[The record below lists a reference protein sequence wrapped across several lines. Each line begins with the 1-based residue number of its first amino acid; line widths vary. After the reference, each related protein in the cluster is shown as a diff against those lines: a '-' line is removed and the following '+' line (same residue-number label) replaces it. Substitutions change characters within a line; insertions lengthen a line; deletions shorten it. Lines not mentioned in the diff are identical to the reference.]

1 MIGSIRI
8 IQNGNSKEL
17 AQVDLLRFNEE
28 AIRQRLV
35 DKGYPYDSELVVAGI
50 SDWNIDTNLN
60 FQEIRLLKLC
70 YEELY
75 DHDEYIISFLLQ
87 HHWKVLDVI
96 SVYYK
101 FASKNEVEAL
111 SILFKDYEK
120 TEIIRT
126 FYHANNWINCMQA
139 YLSSGELLNTPNGFY
154 RKVG

>member
-1 MIGSIRI
+1 MIGTIRI

-17 AQVDLLRFNEE
+17 AQVDWLRFNEE

-50 SDWNIDTNLN
+50 TDWNVETHLSFLDVK
-60 FQEIRLLKLC
+60 LLKMC
-70 YEELY
+70 YEDLY
-75 DHDEYIISFLLQ
+75 DHDEYILDFLLQ

-101 FASKNEVEAL
+101 FVSKDEVETL
-111 SILFKDYEK
+111 SLLLKDLDK
-120 TEIIRT
+120 TELIRT
-126 FYHANNWINCMQA
+126 FYQANTWINCMQA
-139 YLSSGELLNTPNGFY
+139 YLSSGELLNTPKGFY

>member
-1 MIGSIRI
+1 MIGTIRI

-17 AQVDLLRFNEE
+17 AHVDLLRFDEE
-28 AIRQRLV
+28 DIRQRLV

-50 SDWNIDTNLN
+50 PDWNIDTHLT

-75 DHDEYIISFLLQ
+75 DHDEYIISYLLQ
-87 HHWKVLDVI
+87 HHWKVLEII

-101 FASKNEVEAL
+101 FASKDEVEAL
-111 SILFKDYEK
+111 NLLLKDCDK
-120 TEIIRT
+120 TEVIRI
-126 FYHANNWINCMQA
+126 FYQANTWINCIQA